1 MHELTFVF
9 VCCHVASWCA
19 LPCCVLCL
27 VVCSVC
33 VCRSLSQG
41 KYAIYAMQTNKVI
54 VITMA
59 DKEKHDVSY
68 AKKAMGELVKHLME
82 KEAEYGDQH
91 PYDADPVDG
100 DDF

>member
-1 MHELTFVF
+1 M
-9 VCCHVASWCA
+9 ASWCA
-19 LPCCVLCL
+19 LPCCVLCVL
-27 VVCSVC
+27 YL
-33 VCRSLSQG
+33 SLSQG

-82 KEAEYGDQH
+82 KESEYGDQH